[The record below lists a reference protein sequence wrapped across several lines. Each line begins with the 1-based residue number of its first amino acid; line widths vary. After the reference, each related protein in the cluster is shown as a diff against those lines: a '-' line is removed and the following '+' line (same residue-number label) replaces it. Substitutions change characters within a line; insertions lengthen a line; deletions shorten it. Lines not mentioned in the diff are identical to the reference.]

1 MLGFGYSQAK
11 GVWGGQ
17 ELPVTGPGNSALEWE
32 GPGGWRKSPR
42 DRRLED
48 HLVLL
53 KTIDF

>member
-17 ELPVTGPGNSALEWE
+17 ELPATGPGNSALEWE